1 MAGLEISAA
10 TRGRGRGRGIA
21 PQTAAGLGR
30 GIAPQTAPGLGRGI
44 APQTCPGLG
53 RGIAP
58 QTGPGLGRG
67 SRSRVNWS
75 GDATR
80 PNPEHPIPSPAATAW
95 DRVSAS
101 IFLDPSTETEKQQQL
116 LDERDISE
124 NVLELRWEPVERDC
138 YMLLAN
144 MLGDGKRA
152 SNFR

>member
-1 MAGLEISAA
+1 METSAA
-10 TRGRGRGRGIA
+10 PRGRGRGQGFGLNA
-21 PQTAAGLGR
+21 PQTGLGLGR
-30 GIAPQTAPGLGRGI
+30 GIAPQT
-44 APQTCPGLG
+44 T
-53 RGIAP
+53 
-58 QTGPGLGRG
+58 PGLGRG

-80 PNPEHPIPSPAATAW
+80 SNPEQPRDATRPNPEQPIPSPAATAW
-95 DRVSAS
+95 DRVSAR
-101 IFLDPSTETEKQQQL
+101 IFSDPSADTEEEQQL
-116 LDERDISE
+116 LDERDDSE

>member
-10 TRGRGRGRGIA
+10 PRGRGRGRGIA
-21 PQTAAGLGR
+21 PQTVPVLGQ
-30 GIAPQTAPGLGRGI
+30 GIAPQTGPGLGRGI
-44 APQTCPGLG
+44 APQT
-53 RGIAP
+53 
-58 QTGPGLGRG
+58 TSGLGRG

-80 PNPEHPIPSPAATAW
+80 PNPEQPILPPAATAW
-95 DRVSAS
+95 DRVSAR
-101 IFLDPSTETEKQQQL
+101 IFSDPSADIEKQQQL
-116 LDERDISE
+116 LDETYSE

>member
-10 TRGRGRGRGIA
+10 PRGRGRGRGIA
-21 PQTAAGLGR
+21 LN
-30 GIAPQTAPGLGRGI
+30 APQTAIGLGRCI
-44 APQTCPGLG
+44 APLT
-53 RGIAP
+53 A
-58 QTGPGLGRG
+58 PGLGRG

-75 GDATR
+75 GDAPTR
-80 PNPEHPIPSPAATAW
+80 PNPEQPIPSPVATAW
-95 DRVSAS
+95 DRVSAR
-101 IFLDPSTETEKQQQL
+101 IFLDPSTDTEKQQEL

-144 MLGDGKRA
+144 MLGDSKRA

>member
-1 MAGLEISAA
+1 MAGLETSAA
-10 TRGRGRGRGIA
+10 PRGRGRGRGIA
-21 PQTAAGLGR
+21 PQTGS
-30 GIAPQTAPGLGRGI
+30 
-44 APQTCPGLG
+44 GLG

-80 PNPEHPIPSPAATAW
+80 PNPEQPISPPAATAW
-95 DRVSAS
+95 DRVSAR
-101 IFLDPSTETEKQQQL
+101 IFSDPSTDIEKQQQM
-116 LDERDISE
+116 LDDGDISE
-124 NVLELRWEPVERDC
+124 NILELRWEPVERDC

-144 MLGDGKRA
+144 MLGDSKRA

>member
-1 MAGLEISAA
+1 MAALETSAA
-10 TRGRGRGRGIA
+10 SRGRGRGRGI
-21 PQTAAGLGR
+21 GLN
-30 GIAPQTAPGLGRGI
+30 
-44 APQTCPGLG
+44 
-53 RGIAP
+53 AP

-80 PNPEHPIPSPAATAW
+80 PNPEQPIPPPVATAW
-95 DRVSAS
+95 DRVSAR
-101 IFLDPSTETEKQQQL
+101 IFLDPSADTEKQQQL
-116 LDERDISE
+116 LDDGDISE

-144 MLGDGKRA
+144 MLGDSKRA